1 MGVIIKEEHL
11 ESKKKE
17 LLNEK
22 HLTTTEN
29 LIVFKTES

>member
-22 HLTTTEN
+22 TSYHKWKFN
-29 LIVFKTES
+29 SI